1 MIDMRMPSSTR
12 WLAHEHPRQGQIE
25 MIDDALESLQEGK
38 IFLAAAPTGIGK
50 TAAALASCIDFA
62 SQDNFQSTIMFL
74 TGKQSQHRIV
84 IDTIRLINNRLPEEQ
99 RKILVVDLIGRDSMC
114 KNLDRFQGIC
124 QCEGDGF
131 STPKNID
138 ELRKFLNSGIYSLCV
153 SWLSLPAGVVPTGLV
168 NDLPAGV
175 QIIGRRFRED
185 LILNAMQVIEDQTG
199 VLTKELW
206 VRENMF

>member
-1 MIDMRMPSSTR
+1 MPSSTL
-12 WLAHEHPRQGQIE
+12 WLAHEQPRQGQIE
-25 MIDDALESLQEGK
+25 MIGDALESLQEGK

-62 SQDNFQSTIMFL
+62 SQEHFQSTIMFL

-84 IDTIRLINNRLPEEQ
+84 IDTIRLINNRLPEDQ

-131 STPKNID
+131 S
-138 ELRKFLNSGIYSLCV
+138 
-153 SWLSLPAGVVPTGLV
+153 LSL
-168 NDLPAGV
+168 
-175 QIIGRRFRED
+175 IHI
-185 LILNAMQVIEDQTG
+185 
-199 VLTKELW
+199 
-206 VRENMF
+206 